1 MNKLLI
7 GMAMTAVATAAVAQ
21 SKLNAVEWTKV
32 GEGLQVNIKGT
43 DLGEPK
49 VLRAWGGKSYLLEFN
64 AALGASAKKEAVNFA
79 GVEYIQATWFTPR
92 PAKVRVHLRLD
103 PTADIKLVKA
113 EDGWTVNVNVNAA
126 LAGGNS
132 GIRLVKENTKE
143 TANTTVPAPTVRFE
157 PGKNEPKKAEPKKTE
172 PKKSGEMTLN
182 ELFASNDPGFK
193 VVATP
198 KPGPKPINAP
208 LPKPQANGLN
218 FNPNVLSNV
227 VPSKAEAQGRVDL
240 EFVNTDVVQVLR
252 AIALD
257 GDVNIVTASDVKG
270 AITVSLNRVSVM
282 EALNL
287 VTALAGLTYAKAGN
301 TYVVAADPA
310 RLRSFSQMGGTVDT
324 RVVPIFSGQGS
335 QVKSAVMKSANFEGG
350 GTFDIALPSESGAA
364 DAQAGGGSK
373 SAGGAAAEAESG
385 NGGGGAQ
392 SGGGNGGGGNAP
404 TGSKDTY
411 VVLIGPAARLDALEK
426 SVRRVDEQICV
437 ALGIDIPSSTA
448 MVRKTYSPKGTKA
461 TFLLAAV
468 GGSAV
473 TQMSPNYAKIGNV
486 EVFATPLTSV
496 GDQVLTLYGRQNEV
510 DRLLTHMESIDQV
523 AEGSGDVM
531 VYDVKF
537 MDPRGLKQDLE
548 QQFPG
553 LDVALIAA
561 NAGSPGLFKE
571 MSTTQSASG
580 GGQSSSTSSQSSAG
594 SAEVKTESGSLDGI
608 TLPFSELEKQAY
620 GMKIRL
626 RGPKAALEQAMAYLS
641 KVDVSPKQIAIELR
655 VMDLSREEG
664 LRLGID
670 WSMITSGG
678 VNIFRVNQGTGE
690 SPGVAGNASTS
701 ANIGRY
707 NASVTATLD
716 SIANNRN
723 LIARPNMF
731 AYDGRQSELFVG
743 DVIRYIESI
752 QSTQTGITVTTKEL
766 PVGVRL
772 AVLPRIGGDGEIT
785 MDVRPVVSTLNGF
798 TSVPGGGQLP
808 QTSLRIAQNTLNIA
822 SGETIAIGGLIQD
835 NDVKRNSGI
844 PILKDLP
851 FIGKLLFSRTEN
863 SRRRTELVFF
873 LTAKVVDRSNRAD
886 AADPRHNRPTP
897 PAPGSGGN

>member
-32 GEGLQVNIKGT
+32 GDGLQVNIKGT

-64 AALGASAKKEAVNFA
+64 AALGTSAKKDAVNFA

-103 PTADIKLVKA
+103 PTSDIQLVKA
-113 EDGWTVNVNVNAA
+113 EDGWTVNVNVKANAA
-126 LAGGNS
+126 KGNS
-132 GIRLVKENTKE
+132 GIRLVKETTNNSI
-143 TANTTVPAPTVRFE
+143 TATVPAPTVRFE
-157 PGKNEPKKAEPKKTE
+157 AGKTEPKKAEPKKAE

-182 ELFASNDPGFK
+182 DIFASNDPGFK

-198 KPGPKPINAP
+198 KPINTP
-208 LPKPQANGLN
+208 LPKPKANGLN
-218 FNPNVLSNV
+218 FNPNTLSNI
-227 VPSKAEAQGRVDL
+227 VPAKTEVQGRVDL

-270 AITVSLNRVSVM
+270 TITVSLNRVSVL

-310 RLRSFSQMGGTVDT
+310 RLRAFSQMGGTVDT

-350 GTFDIALPSESGAA
+350 GTFDIALPSESAGAEA
-364 DAQAGGGSK
+364 PAGGGSK
-373 SAGGAAAEAESG
+373 PADAESG
-385 NGGGGAQ
+385 NGGGGANQ
-392 SGGGNGGGGNAP
+392 GGGNTGGGSANNA
-404 TGSKDTY
+404 TGGSKDTY

-426 SVRRVDEQICV
+426 SVRRVDEQICA
-437 ALGIDIPSSTA
+437 ALGIDVPNSTA

-468 GGSAV
+468 GGGAV

-496 GDQVLTLYGRQNEV
+496 GDQILTLYGRQNEV
-510 DRLLTHMESIDQV
+510 DRLMANIEAIDQV

-571 MSTTQSASG
+571 SSTKQSASG
-580 GGQSSSTSSQSSAG
+580 GEQSSSTSSQSSAG
-594 SAEVKTESGSLDGI
+594 SAEVKTETGSLDGI

-626 RGPKAALEQAMAYLS
+626 RGPQAALEQAMAYLS

-690 SPGVAGNASTS
+690 SAGVAGNASTS

-707 NASVTATLD
+707 NANVTATLD

-798 TSVPGGGQLP
+798 TNVPGGGQLP
-808 QTSLRIAQNTLNIA
+808 QTSLRIAQNTLNIS
-822 SGETIAIGGLIQD
+822 SGETIAIGGLIQE
-835 NDVKRNSGI
+835 NDVKRTSGI

-851 FIGKLLFSRTEN
+851 FLGKLLFSRTDN
-863 SRRRTELVFF
+863 SKRRTELVFF
-873 LTAKVVDRSNRAD
+873 LTAKVVERGNRGD
-886 AADPRHNRPTP
+886 AADPRHDRPTP
-897 PAPGSGGN
+897 PPPTRGGN